1 MAEDMAEDPIEAIAR
16 TALAQLE
23 QVDGVSPS
31 TTDAQAQEPQLTDEV
46 GESAEEKGAGEPGHR
61 LTSFS
66 DANSEQPNTT
76 ESPAPSS
83 LRIEGDRIVF
93 PNGAS
98 MTVDELYRLA
108 AVGPSPY
115 LGTPSSFGAQPREAR
130 EDGREDRSDEYGF
143 EDRQDDRLARI
154 ESLLEQQQRAL
165 LEQQRAQLVQEVEAS
180 LRQIAD
186 EFGLSPADIAQL
198 RQSPQAAV
206 AVQAAVASGRPVRD
220 AVRDAV
226 QFAMFSHPAYRD
238 KLVSKIADR
247 EASARQVREA
257 ASKQAPKGTH
267 RPISAPSPVKITE
280 EDIAKG
286 TVGIKLE
293 ELIKQVTEEVS

>member
-1 MAEDMAEDPIEAIAR
+1 MAEDPIEAIAR

-23 QVDGVSPS
+23 HVDEVSS
-31 TTDAQAQEPQLTDEV
+31 SATEAQAQEPQLADEV
-46 GESAEEKGAGEPGHR
+46 GESAEATGAGDSGHQ
-61 LTSFS
+61 LASFPE
-66 DANSEQPNTT
+66 ANSERPNTT
-76 ESPAPSS
+76 ESGSPAPSS

-108 AVGPSPY
+108 AVGPAPY
-115 LGTPSSFGAQPREAR
+115 LGTPSSFGTETRQVR
-130 EDGREDRSDEYGF
+130 EDGREDRPDEYGF

-226 QFAMFSHPAYRD
+226 QFAMFSHPAYRE

-247 EASARQVREA
+247 EVSARQVREA

-267 RPISAPSPVKITE
+267 RPISAPSPIKITE

-286 TVGIKLE
+286 TVGVKLE
-293 ELIKQVTEEVS
+293 QLIKQVAEEVS